1 MELNALQMTRTLTPV
16 KTPSLSNKSDDAA
29 LRAATQEFEAIFIEQ
44 MLKSMRQTVEKS
56 GLMDGGMAEDIFEDM
71 LYENYAKKM
80 SQTANLGLGDMLY
93 RQISQNHTLPG
104 E

>member
-1 MELNALQMTRTLTPV
+1 MELNALQMMRTYTPG
-16 KTPSLSNKSDDAA
+16 KTPSLPNKNDDAA
-29 LRAATQEFEAIFIEQ
+29 LREATREFEAIFIEQ